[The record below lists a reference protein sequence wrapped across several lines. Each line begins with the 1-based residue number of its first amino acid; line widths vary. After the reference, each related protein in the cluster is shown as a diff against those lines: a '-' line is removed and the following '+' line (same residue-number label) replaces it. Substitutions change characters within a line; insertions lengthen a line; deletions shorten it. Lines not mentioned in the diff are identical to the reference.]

1 MSCEYAK
8 GTDPLKCEI
17 TARPCLVISDNDRTA
32 YRHCLARE
40 WKHKL
45 ETEPAPDLETEPAPD
60 LETEPAPDLETEPA
74 ADCLDRKLRCPK
86 DTPNGPGGYSRPG
99 PCRQ

>member
-45 ETEPAPDLETEPAPD
+45 ETEPAPDLETEPA
-60 LETEPAPDLETEPA
+60 

>member
-60 LETEPAPDLETEPA
+60 
-74 ADCLDRKLRCPK
+74 CLDRKLRCPK